1 MSGAPPAPT
10 SPLARAVSSR
20 WRRLRSGGRR
30 RRTRFVYSPRYVL
43 DVPGAIFD
51 PLRGE
56 RILAWLGAEGLLRRR
71 QVIVPRPASMKSLA
85 RVHSDEYLEALH
97 QPGALTSILGFE
109 VDDALQSSVLAMQR
123 EMTGGTL
130 AALRFALRAGGVGVN
145 LGGGFHHAHRG
156 SGKGFCVFND
166 VAVAIAEERAH
177 GFAGRAVIVD
187 LDLHDGDGTR
197 AIFAADASVHTFTLH
212 NQHWGPT
219 DAVAA
224 TSLEL
229 PAGLEDGPYLDA
241 LRAHLPRVFEE
252 HRPDLVVYVAGV
264 DAAHDDKLGN
274 WRLSSAGLLAR
285 DRLVFGLARAGPR
298 PLPLLVVLGGG
309 YGPEAWR
316 YSARFFAWL
325 LHGRRALE
333 PPSTEEMT
341 LQRYRRV
348 ARHLTPA
355 ELTGDA
361 GGADWGLSSDD
372 LLAGLGGA
380 PRETRF
386 VGYYSAHGIELALER
401 AGFLERLRSLGF
413 AHPTIALELDHPA
426 GQTVRIWGDVERT
439 ELLVELRVRRDRRSL
454 PGLEVLAV
462 EWLLLQ
468 NPRAEF
474 TSSRPHL
481 PGQRHPGLGVA
492 EDVAALLVL
501 VCDRLQLDGLLFVP
515 SHYHLAAQ
523 ARGILRFLR
532 PEDEAYFRALHAALD
547 ALPLAEA
554 AGALAAGRV
563 RTAAGERLRW
573 RPAPMVLPVSARL
586 KAQVGGEEYERAVAD
601 AGAGLAFRHE
611 CD

>member
-1 MSGAPPAPT
+1 MLPGR
-10 SPLARAVSSR
+10 LARAFSRR
-20 WRRLRSGGRR
+20 WRRLRSG
-30 RRTRFVYSPRYVL
+30 TRQRHIGFVYSPRYVL

-56 RILAWLGAEGLLRRR
+56 RILAWLGSESLLHRR
-71 QVIVPRPASMKSLA
+71 QVIVPRPASIKSLA
-85 RVHSDEYLEALH
+85 RVHTDEYLEALH
-97 QPGALTSILGFE
+97 LPGALTSILGFE
-109 VDDALQSSVLAMQR
+109 VDDALQTSVLAMER

-130 AALRFALRAGGVGVN
+130 AALRFALRTGGVGIN

-156 SGKGFCVFND
+156 AGKGFCVFND
-166 VAVAIAEERAH
+166 VAVGIAEERAH
-177 GFAGRAVIVD
+177 GFAGRVLVVD

-197 AIFAADASVHTFTLH
+197 AIFAADPAVHTFSVH

-219 DAVAA
+219 AAAA
-224 TSLEL
+224 TTAIEL
-229 PAGLEDGPYLDA
+229 PAGLEDGPYLDT

-252 HRPDLVVYVAGV
+252 HAPDLVVYVAGV
-264 DAAHDDKLGN
+264 DPAHDDKLGN

-285 DRLVFGLARAGPR
+285 DRLVFGLARGRRRA
-298 PLPLLVVLGGG
+298 LPLLVVLGGG

-316 YSARFFAWL
+316 YSARFFSWL

-348 ARHLTPA
+348 ARQLTPA
-355 ELTGDA
+355 ELTGDTGDA
-361 GGADWGLSSDD
+361 GWGLSSDD
-372 LLAGLGGA
+372 LLAGLAGA

-386 VGYYSAHGIELALER
+386 LGYYSLHGVELALER

-413 AHPTIALELDHPA
+413 AHPTLQMELDHPA
-426 GQTVRIWGDVERT
+426 GQTLRIWGDVERR
-439 ELLVELRVRRDRRSL
+439 ELLVELRVRRDRRSVEGMEL
-454 PGLEVLAV
+454 LAV

-474 TSSRPHL
+474 TRSRPPL

-501 VCDRLQLDGLLFVP
+501 ACDRLQLDGLFFVP

-532 PEDEAYFRALHAALD
+532 PADEATFRALHAALGD
-547 ALPLAEA
+547 VALAEA
-554 AGALAAGRV
+554 ARALESGRV
-563 RTAAGERLRW
+563 VRADGGEPLHW

-586 KAQVGGEEYERAVAD
+586 KAQVGGEDYERAVEA
-601 AGAGLAFRHE
+601 AGASLAFRLE
-611 CD
+611 RG